1 MCTSTIHGQIMARP
15 RAEDYDDKKQ
25 LILDQAAEL
34 FSQKGFAG
42 TSIATI
48 SKFCNTSKALI
59 YHYYQSKETLLFDML
74 HSHCTLL
81 LVTAVD
87 TADGDGSAEQK
98 LRKLLE
104 LFMDIY
110 VTSRDKHVVL
120 LNDLHWLAEDQ
131 QVEIRELERKV
142 VRIFRDLINDI
153 RPDLAEPTRLA
164 LSMSILGS
172 LNWTYIWFKPD
183 GILSPKTFAEI
194 TANNFL
200 LGIKSYAE

>member
-1 MCTSTIHGQIMARP
+1 
-15 RAEDYDDKKQ
+15 
-25 LILDQAAEL
+25 
-34 FSQKGFAG
+34 
-42 TSIATI
+42 
-48 SKFCNTSKALI
+48 
-59 YHYYQSKETLLFDML
+59 
-74 HSHCTLL
+74 
-81 LVTAVD
+81 
-87 TADGDGSAEQK
+87 

-120 LNDLHWLAEDQ
+120 LNDLHWLPEDQ
-131 QVEIRELERKV
+131 QIEIRDLERRV
-142 VRIFRDLINDI
+142 VRIFRDLITDI
-153 RPDLAEPTRLA
+153 RPNLSEPTRLA

-200 LGIKSYAE
+200 SGIKIYLE

>member
-1 MCTSTIHGQIMARP
+1 
-15 RAEDYDDKKQ
+15 
-25 LILDQAAEL
+25 
-34 FSQKGFAG
+34 
-42 TSIATI
+42 
-48 SKFCNTSKALI
+48 
-59 YHYYQSKETLLFDML
+59 
-74 HSHCTLL
+74 
-81 LVTAVD
+81 
-87 TADGDGSAEQK
+87 
-98 LRKLLE
+98 
-104 LFMDIY
+104 MDIY

-131 QVEIRELERKV
+131 QVEIRDLERKV
-142 VRIFRDLINDI
+142 VRIFRDLITNI

-200 LGIKSYAE
+200 LGIKNYAE